1 MHVSKR
7 GWFLFAALGII
18 WGTPYLFIRV
28 AVESVSPAVI
38 VCGRM
43 GLAIILLLPF
53 AWKER
58 PIEVFRKYWKG
69 ILFLA
74 LAEMVLPF
82 GALSVAEKN
91 ISSSLAGLIVAAVP
105 ITTGLMLRAISHDDQ
120 WDKRRV
126 VGLVVGML
134 GIVSL
139 VGLDVRADNWWSIA
153 LCFLAVIGYAMG
165 PIIIAIKLVGA
176 PDLATIVM
184 AQALAFLIYLPVLLW
199 EIVHDSWRS
208 AEAQEVGVPLNAWLS
223 VLGLGVLCTA
233 IAFSLLFKL
242 IAEVGPS
249 RAPVITYINPA
260 VAILLGVLLLNE
272 PFTRGMAFGFPLV
285 LLGSVLATRKQ
296 TQEI

>member
-199 EIVHDSWRS
+199 EIVHDSWRT
-208 AEAQEVGVPLNAWLS
+208 AEAQEFGVPLNAWLS